1 MNNACIS
8 GMGLVCCLGSSVN
21 EVYQHMCAGDAGF
34 RLIDRFE
41 PAPYAQ
47 KMAGQLPP
55 DVEAKLRGDFPDED
69 IAAAMIKYAGAQALA
84 QAGST
89 TKAGQ
94 SDRRLGLVLAT
105 NFGPMESLE
114 WAWRERL
121 DTQSLDDASFA
132 PFDDII
138 QNAATAL
145 GCSGP
150 HAQISMSCASGAAA
164 LAVARDMLAAGRADR
179 VLVVAYDA
187 LSEFCWCGLSNLRT
201 ITTDLMRPFDKRRS
215 GTIFSEGAAAVVLTT
230 APGTTALASLPGI
243 ATNNNAFHMTA
254 PSKDADGSRL
264 VMAAALHAAGMMPDA
279 IEHICAHA
287 TSTSANDSTEAAA
300 LRNLFGARFATLTTA
315 AHKSQLGHLMGAA
328 GLAEAIITVMAMQHG
343 VIPPTI
349 NHEQIDPACE
359 PVNCLPRK
367 AVTKQ
372 FKTAITNSAGIGG
385 NNAALVICSPNL
397 PVADTLPPL
406 DRQRNVYVRQVGWV
420 LPGHIGK
427 GGEIL
432 EHPEWL
438 QWQDGRNQLLAD
450 FSAKPY
456 ISSVK
461 GYLDPAGAFLLA
473 AMTLA
478 GAGDPGDIP
487 PTRRGISSLSRYG
500 ALGSAFAFFTQLAE
514 KGPRLASPLIFPH
527 GYANTA
533 GNLAAIEFNCAGPH
547 MVFYG
552 RQNPHE
558 ALAFAIARLQDG
570 SADEMFTAFYESAV
584 PAALPDGRS
593 LLSGG
598 VAVRL
603 AATPAPAGQQDLFSF
618 TPAELFDRPADT
630 SNGAVA
636 ALALLISS

>member
-1 MNNACIS
+1 MNNTSIS
-8 GMGLVCCLGSSVN
+8 GMGLVCCLGGSVD
-21 EVYQHMCAGDAGF
+21 EVYQRMCAGEAGF
-34 RLIDRFE
+34 RLIDRFDPE
-41 PAPYAQ
+41 PYAQ
-47 KMAGQLPP
+47 KMGGQLPP
-55 DVEAKLRGDFPDED
+55 DVEEKLRQDFPDED
-69 IAAAMIKYAGAQALA
+69 IAVAMIKCAGAQALA
-84 QAGST
+84 QAGIPA
-89 TKAGQ
+89 KAGQ
-94 SDRRLGLVLAT
+94 ANRRLALVLAT

-121 DTQSLDDASFA
+121 DTQSLSDASFA

-138 QNAATAL
+138 QDTAAAL
-145 GCSGP
+145 GCGGP
-150 HAQISMSCASGAAA
+150 QAQISMSCASGAAA
-164 LAVARDMLAAGRADR
+164 LSVARDMLAADRADH
-179 VLVVAYDA
+179 VLVIAYDA

-201 ITTDLMRPFDKRRS
+201 ITTDVMRPFDKRRS

-230 APGTTALASLPGI
+230 KTDVPALAAMSGA

-254 PSKDADGSRL
+254 PSKDAEGSRL
-264 VMAAALHAAGMMPDA
+264 VMAAALHAAGMTADA

-300 LRNLFGARFATLTTA
+300 LRNLFGTRFATLTTA

-328 GLAEAIITVMAMQHG
+328 GLAEAIITVMAMQNG

-349 NHEQIDPACE
+349 NHEQLDPACE
-359 PVNCLPRK
+359 PVNCIPRK
-367 AVTKQ
+367 AVVKQ
-372 FKTAITNSAGIGG
+372 FQTAITNSAGIGG
-385 NNAALVICSPNL
+385 NNAALIIHSPKL
-397 PVADTLPPL
+397 PASGSLQAL
-406 DRQRNVYVRQVGWV
+406 DPHQSVFVRQIGWI

-473 AMTLA
+473 AMSLA
-478 GAGDPGDIP
+478 GAGEAGDIP
-487 PTRRGISSLSRYG
+487 ATRRGISSLSRYG
-500 ALGSAFAFFTQLAE
+500 ALGSAFAFFSQLAE

-527 GYANTA
+527 GYSNTA

-584 PAALPDGRS
+584 PAALPDGRR

-598 VAVRL
+598 IAVRL
-603 AATPAPAGQQDLFSF
+603 AAGPAPAGQEDIFSF
-618 TPAELFDRPADT
+618 TPAELFDRPAGAD
-630 SNGAVA
+630 NGSIT
-636 ALALLISS
+636 ALAQLISW

>member
-1 MNNACIS
+1 
-8 GMGLVCCLGSSVN
+8 
-21 EVYQHMCAGDAGF
+21 
-34 RLIDRFE
+34 
-41 PAPYAQ
+41 
-47 KMAGQLPP
+47 
-55 DVEAKLRGDFPDED
+55 
-69 IAAAMIKYAGAQALA
+69 
-84 QAGST
+84 
-89 TKAGQ
+89 
-94 SDRRLGLVLAT
+94 
-105 NFGPMESLE
+105 
-114 WAWRERL
+114 
-121 DTQSLDDASFA
+121 
-132 PFDDII
+132 
-138 QNAATAL
+138 
-145 GCSGP
+145 
-150 HAQISMSCASGAAA
+150 MSCASGAAA

-230 APGTTALASLPGI
+230 APSPTALASLPGI

-264 VMAAALHAAGMMPDA
+264 VMAAALHAAGMTPDA

-372 FKTAITNSAGIGG
+372 FKTAITTRRHRWQQRRIGHSAP
-385 NNAALVICSPNL
+385 ACACCQR
-397 PVADTLPPL
+397 PPTI
-406 DRQRNVYVRQVGWV
+406 DPQRNVYVRQIGWV

-438 QWQDGRNQLLAD
+438 QWQDDRNQLLAD

-500 ALGSAFAFFTQLAE
+500 ALGSAFAFFTQLSE

-603 AATPAPAGQQDLFSF
+603 AATRTSRHRGYLLLHPGG
-618 TPAELFDRPADT
+618 TVRPTGDT

-636 ALALLISS
+636 ALAQAQSATDHAPNAAPSGAATDKKTKPPFFLYLSSSRLRAFA